1 MEPRKERSCNLRKPK
16 TLHFRGVRGRTTLK
30 YVAFRRRPAQQQSR
44 AVLRVETL
52 VSTQTL
58 FAPVQRHEPPK
69 ALRNPRQPTRRCSL
83 DADHYH
89 VQHSPL
95 QSYPNYPS
103 LNPILHPPSKQAKP
117 RINIRSA
124 NPPQARN
131 AKRTPHPQPRSQK
144 RPALPPAPAPAPTRK
159 KATPHRFRASMAL
172 RGLLSNATK
181 FMNFL
186 PSSSHTRRPMRP

>member
-95 QSYPNYPS
+95 QSFIPIIHPLILSFTLPQSKPS
-103 LNPILHPPSKQAKP
+103 
-117 RINIRSA
+117 
-124 NPPQARN
+124 
-131 AKRTPHPQPRSQK
+131 
-144 RPALPPAPAPAPTRK
+144 
-159 KATPHRFRASMAL
+159 RASTSDRPTHRKHETQNVRRTLSRAL
-172 RGLLSNATK
+172 RSGQPCL
-181 FMNFL
+181 
-186 PSSSHTRRPMRP
+186 RPRPRPPPEKKQHLTDFAPPWP